1 MVLRGSMNTIMKGY
15 RNILNHRSISSP
27 IQTLLSVPELHRVGP
42 ALDAGLADYTAG
54 RELHPAPKKTVV
66 QNSGANIY
74 FLMVNKKIYRKL
86 LGQRLSPAL
95 GGINSAK
102 SRRRRDLRLKI
113 KFFLPF

>member
-1 MVLRGSMNTIMKGY
+1 MNTIMKGY

-42 ALDAGLADYTAG
+42 AIDAGLADYTAG

-74 FLMVNKKIYRKL
+74 FLMVNKKIYVEKIRLDSFYRSECMRIMVGVFVIDSLVVKL
-86 LGQRLSPAL
+86 VDSDRT
-95 GGINSAK
+95 
-102 SRRRRDLRLKI
+102 
-113 KFFLPF
+113 